1 MLFSSAVDMAANVD
15 SADAYHHRGV
25 ANQALKHRVDHREE
39 PAHDRGGAWLARG
52 GLSRVG
58 GLHQHAA
65 LLAHPGDG

>member
-52 GLSRVG
+52 
-58 GLHQHAA
+58 
-65 LLAHPGDG
+65 